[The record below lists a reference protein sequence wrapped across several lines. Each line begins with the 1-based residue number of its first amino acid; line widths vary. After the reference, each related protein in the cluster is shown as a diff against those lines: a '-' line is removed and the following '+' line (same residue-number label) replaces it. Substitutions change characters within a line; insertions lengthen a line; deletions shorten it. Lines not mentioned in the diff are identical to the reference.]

1 MDAAQRHAAKVQFI
15 AGMQGGQ
22 SWQEAAQAAGLRVS
36 QATAYR
42 LLQRVRT
49 DGEAALYDGRHGHAS
64 KLREPIRQWLEASC
78 RASPACPS
86 RTVQAV
92 LYERFE
98 VWISITHLNRVR
110 AALGV
115 SRYSQRAGEK

>member
-1 MDAAQRHAAKVQFI
+1 MDAAHRHAAKVQFV
-15 AGMQGGQ
+15 AGMLRGQ
-22 SWQEAAQAAGLRVS
+22 PWQEAASLAALQIS

-42 LLQRVRT
+42 LLQRVRA

-64 KLREPIRQWLEASC
+64 KLREPIRQWLEAYC
-78 RASPACPS
+78 RASPAYPS
-86 RTVQAV
+86 RTVQTV

-98 VWISITHLNRVR
+98 VWISITHLNRIR

-115 SRYSQRAGEK
+115 SRHSQGAGEK